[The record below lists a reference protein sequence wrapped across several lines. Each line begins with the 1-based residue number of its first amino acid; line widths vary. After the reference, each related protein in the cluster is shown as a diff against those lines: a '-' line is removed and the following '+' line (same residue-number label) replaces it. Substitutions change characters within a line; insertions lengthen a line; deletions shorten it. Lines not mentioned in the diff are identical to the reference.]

1 MIKEWIFLLLY
12 LNVNFCNFVLVQA
25 YFHPN
30 IVMIRVSR
38 DAHKML
44 QSALFF
50 IRKIGQYEAFFNTLH
65 ISGNCGDRGY
75 KTHSNTLVLNCL
87 FCFICHNYN
96 TCIITIIQKKTFIC
110 MLFEQIL
117 FVLLGTIRTC
127 QKFYVGYLRREL
139 PQLLRECKTPGNQSR
154 DKCLSTPFCAS
165 SHVLNSSSTIPFQ
178 VPMLFIIFI
187 YIKS

>member
-65 ISGNCGDRGY
+65 ISGNCGELTEDI
-75 KTHSNTLVLNCL
+75 KLTVIHWCL

-96 TCIITIIQKKTFIC
+96 IIMIIQKKTFFSTVI
-110 MLFEQIL
+110 
-117 FVLLGTIRTC
+117 
-127 QKFYVGYLRREL
+127 
-139 PQLLRECKTPGNQSR
+139 QLLFACEKYLQG
-154 DKCLSTPFCAS
+154 
-165 SHVLNSSSTIPFQ
+165 
-178 VPMLFIIFI
+178 
-187 YIKS
+187 

>member
-65 ISGNCGDRGY
+65 ISGNCGELTEDI
-75 KTHSNTLVLNCL
+75 KLTVIHWCL

-96 TCIITIIQKKTFIC
+96 IIMIIQKK
-110 MLFEQIL
+110 LSL
-117 FVLLGTIRTC
+117 VL
-127 QKFYVGYLRREL
+127 
-139 PQLLRECKTPGNQSR
+139 
-154 DKCLSTPFCAS
+154 
-165 SHVLNSSSTIPFQ
+165 
-178 VPMLFIIFI
+178 
-187 YIKS
+187 